1 MKNVLNQS
9 LCHRQL
15 GRESEGQLCSLWHA
29 KHGVVER
36 ALVVLAFALLPKD
49 EIEVAFQVRQHQAL
63 TILDAISI
71 EDQCL
76 HCIEAL
82 LIQHLLL
89 VLVASHR
96 VLRGLHVDLAR

>member
-1 MKNVLNQS
+1 MYEECV
-9 LCHRQL
+9 RQL
-15 GRESEGQLCSLWHA
+15 GRETEGHFRSLWHA

-49 EIEVAFQVRQHQAL
+49 EIEVALQVCQHQAL
-63 TILDAISI
+63 TILDAIGI

-82 LIQHLLL
+82 LVQHLLL

-96 VLRGLHVDLAR
+96 ILCSLHVDLAR